1 MALGA
6 SGEPRPESAPRLTL
20 QGVWAVCQSLC
31 EAGLVTGL
39 RLSCPRLL
47 FSKPSRL
54 FPVVTVLPPSHL
66 RRFKPIR
73 LRLASDGLSLLLM
86 GSALSG
92 RSRGSSHGA
101 DFSPSAEA
109 DLQGTCSAGLRK
121 RPSGEGHFC
130 CFRAPDFYEGSS
142 FSELLRT
149 AHPQKHQHPA
159 DFRRRSFLTP
169 GPGQKAASLHLP
181 ARGLSVWFPPGRGK
195 VHEGQEAPLS
205 PRPLWSKQGADS
217 REESGER
224 PWALPPCSW
233 GRRGG
238 DGVC

>member
-1 MALGA
+1 MA
-6 SGEPRPESAPRLTL
+6 
-20 QGVWAVCQSLC
+20 C
-31 EAGLVTGL
+31 
-39 RLSCPRLL
+39 LSSSRAQ
-47 FSKPSRL
+47 PS
-54 FPVVTVLPPSHL
+54 V
-66 RRFKPIR
+66 
-73 LRLASDGLSLLLM
+73 
-86 GSALSG
+86 G
-92 RSRGSSHGA
+92 RARGSSHGA

-121 RPSGEGHFC
+121 RPSGESHFC

-169 GPGQKAASLHLP
+169 GPGQEAASLHLP
-181 ARGLSVWFPPGRGK
+181 ARGLGVWFPPGRGE

-205 PRPLWSKQGADS
+205 PQPLWRKQGADS